1 MPSVCINLY
10 VVPDPRIKNV
20 AFTFKSA
27 LSCRDKGTNK
37 HKDTN
42 RDLLFSVCV
51 FFPFFLG
58 GGGRER
64 IVNFFYLLLLFLR
77 K

>member
-10 VVPDPRIKNV
+10 VVPDLRIKNV

-42 RDLLFSVCV
+42 RDMLFFS
-51 FFPFFLG
+51 FLFPFFLG